1 MLQEESS
8 GTVPTSQSVGE
19 EVCRAAEIILCLCSL
34 LEALGGGG
42 GEGREVA
49 AEALLLQVSPAVLK
63 LC

>member
-1 MLQEESS
+1 MPLLPS
-8 GTVPTSQSVGE
+8 GGT
-19 EVCRAAEIILCLCSL
+19 
-34 LEALGGGG
+34 GGGG